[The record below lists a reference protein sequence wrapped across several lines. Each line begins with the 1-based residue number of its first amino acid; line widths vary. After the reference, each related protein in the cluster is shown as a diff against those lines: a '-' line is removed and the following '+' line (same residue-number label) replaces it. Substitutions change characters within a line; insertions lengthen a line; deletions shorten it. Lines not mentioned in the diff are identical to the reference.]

1 METLGSPTK
10 PAYSGSDSHSEQKTT
25 NMHLTDKCGSH
36 RGLQWCHM
44 TGLFDSSAGYITDSR
59 SDGRWPALSF
69 QRGNYLYAHK
79 RTWRM
84 HDPSRYLILS
94 YFNIIVLLMLHSYN
108 GVKLG
113 YTFYDQKEVK
123 LLPHCRKLHKLS
135 FWYYAVVKTC
145 KKVFKTSPKSGRLA
159 AQVACWRSCVPL
171 CRCQ

>member
-36 RGLQWCHM
+36 RGLQRCHM

-79 RTWRM
+79 QTWRM

-113 YTFYDQKEVK
+113 YTFYDQKEIK
-123 LLPHCRKLHKLS
+123 LLPHCRNVQHKLS

-159 AQVACWRSCVPL
+159 AQVAC
-171 CRCQ
+171 